1 MIWRIARLRKK
12 TIPRAIVWALGIAA
26 VLYLGVAYVAVASV
40 GSETMAG
47 SNSPLEEA
55 VRVFRFLWMAIFVG
69 IGATT
74 DMFGVLLSQLLGIS
88 RMICAMSRRKDLPG
102 IFDHVHPM
110 HRVPDRGIFLAGAV
124 AILVALFGTFKAIVA
139 AAAFTILIYYSIA
152 KLAAIRMREE
162 DKLFPD
168 WIPVAELSFWYLA
181 CPLMSLVQDWLYS
194 QLVLS
199 GVPCTGA

>member
-88 RMICAMSRRKDLPG
+88 RMICAMSRRKD
-102 IFDHVHPM
+102 
-110 HRVPDRGIFLAGAV
+110 
-124 AILVALFGTFKAIVA
+124 
-139 AAAFTILIYYSIA
+139 
-152 KLAAIRMREE
+152 
-162 DKLFPD
+162 
-168 WIPVAELSFWYLA
+168 
-181 CPLMSLVQDWLYS
+181 
-194 QLVLS
+194 
-199 GVPCTGA
+199 